1 MLCGERLSATAR
13 RPLWFP
19 VRMRATESSVS
30 AEKGRDCMAVDLQLD
45 ANMAALQT
53 DRSSA
58 VKAAA
63 NST

>member
-1 MLCGERLSATAR
+1 
-13 RPLWFP
+13 
-19 VRMRATESSVS
+19 
-30 AEKGRDCMAVDLQLD
+30 MAVDLQLD